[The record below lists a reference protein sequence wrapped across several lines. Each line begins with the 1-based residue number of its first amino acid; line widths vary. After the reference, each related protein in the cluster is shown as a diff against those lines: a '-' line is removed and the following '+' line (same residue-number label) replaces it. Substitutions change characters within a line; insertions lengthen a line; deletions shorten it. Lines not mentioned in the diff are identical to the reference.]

1 MKKLI
6 TVSSSATIGLITLA
20 IWVFAQTEPHST
32 ATQAGVTPSPRAVD
46 LAAASENP
54 LEIPCLTATEGTK
67 AWGIPQFFWKNK
79 NEFRVRFLDG
89 DATSQERVK
98 KAVQAWSD
106 AASIKFTYIT
116 GGNSDIRISFAN
128 EGHWSQVGTNARRIP
143 QDRKTMNIQL
153 SSKDGQDEFNRVA
166 RHEFGHALGLMHE
179 HQHPQQQIAWNK
191 PVVYAWYAKYPNFW
205 DKQTVDEQVFAV
217 YEPPFTGTQPD
228 LQSIMM
234 YPILPGWTTNGVT
247 VGWNR
252 DLSALDKQFIRQKY
266 P

>member
-1 MKKLI
+1 MKKLF
-6 TVSSSATIGLITLA
+6 TLTISGAGSLIILA
-20 IWVFAQTEPHST
+20 MALHAQGEQNEPADRAQTSPST
-32 ATQAGVTPSPRAVD
+32 SVVASPAVVT
-46 LAAASENP
+46 NP
-54 LEIPCLTATEGTK
+54 LEIPCLTSTQGTK
-67 AWGIPQFFWKNK
+67 AWGVPKYFWKHK

-89 DATSQERVK
+89 DATSQDRVK

-106 AASIKFTYIT
+106 AANIKFVYLTE
-116 GGNSDIRISFAN
+116 GDSDIRISFGDG
-128 EGHWSQVGTNARRIP
+128 GHWSQVGTNARRIP

-153 SSKDGQDEFNRVA
+153 RSKDGQDEFNRVA

-217 YEPPFTGTQPD
+217 YEPPFTGTTPD
-228 LQSIMM
+228 LHSIMM
-234 YPILPGWTTNGVT
+234 YPISAGWTTNGVT